1 MIKLTK
7 AQARQFL
14 LLYHGLVKPPAFK
27 GKQGILDYI
36 NRVGCIQFDP
46 LNKVGHNQELVL
58 QSRIKDFKP
67 SMLDELLYKDRLL
80 LDGWDKCMSIY
91 SVQDWPFF
99 EPIRQSENK
108 RMVQNHEIMSVVP
121 DVLDQ
126 IDKRGPLTSSDLDF
140 DRTVDWSWAPTTLS
154 RAAME
159 SLYFAGK
166 LIVHHKKRTRKV
178 YDLTEKNLPLD
189 LLAKQNPCPTM
200 ESYLDAYVF
209 RRIQGLGLLWNKAG
223 DGWLGISDLK
233 SAERTSSIQRL
244 ISAGKLIE
252 VQVEG
257 IKEPLYTAQAY
268 EYLLDDA
275 LQQRCIQQ
283 ETSHKP
289 QPAKQDKATA
299 AAFILAPLD
308 NLLWERRLV
317 KEIFNFDYRWEVY
330 KPENQREFGYYVLPV
345 LYGDTFVARFEPQRE
360 KTRNVLVIKNWWWE
374 PGVRKTKALKKAL
387 HQCFERFTEYLGV
400 TTVIFPE
407 DPFFSA

>member
-108 RMVQNHEIMSVVP
+108 RMVQNYEIMSVVP

-178 YDLTEKNLPLD
+178 YDLTEKNLPTA

-200 ESYLDAYVF
+200 ESYLDAYVL

-257 IKEPLYTAQAY
+257 IKEPLYTAKAY

-283 ETSHKP
+283 EMHQKP
-289 QPAKQDKATA
+289 QPAKLNKASS

-317 KEIFNFDYRWEVY
+317 KELFNFDYRWEVY

-345 LYGDTFVARFEPQRE
+345 LYGDKFVARFEPQRE
-360 KTRNVLVIKNWWWE
+360 KASNALLIKNWWWE
-374 PGVRKTKALKKAL
+374 SGVRKNKALKKAL
-387 HQCFERFTEYLGV
+387 HQCFERFKDYLGV
-400 TTVIFPE
+400 ETIIFPE